1 MGALVMMAL
10 VADAGLLQRFGD
22 VIVVGIVLALTAYGA
37 HFGLFL
43 AVIAGMHALVSVVVA
58 LAFAEPLAG
67 LLKAL
72 EMPDAYTFPAAFG
85 ALLVGVAFGIRLA
98 VGGYVAADVVRFTP
112 GIDKLVGGLMGMLAG
127 VVVAGTVL
135 IAGSIMPLPQVL
147 RLDGSKL
154 TFDVGTRMLRTFV
167 RCVEPGDDARAL
179 LEQGEQ
185 PQVAGKQPVGAGP
198 SCSEVFADANGNDEF
213 DDGEPYIDA
222 DRNGS
227 FTIQLPYADGN
238 GNGKRDVGLL
248 ERYRL
253 AAWRAAKVFYAPTID
268 SPPTVSVPAEVSDGD
283 VVYQIVAIDL
293 DPDETFTFGMRIEPQ
308 QATAGTQKR
317 SSPETDEDES
327 GLLVVDR
334 TTGEIKMA
342 NAELFGTRKPKQLK
356 IVVTVTDRHGLASEK
371 AVTVTRLAA
380 KPESARPASG
390 KP

>member
-1 MGALVMMAL
+1 MVTL

-67 LLKAL
+67 VLKML
-72 EMPDAYTFPAAFG
+72 EVPDAYTFPAAFA
-85 ALLVGVAFGIRLA
+85 ALLIGVAFAIRLA
-98 VGGYVAADVVRFTP
+98 VGGFVPADVVRFTP
-112 GIDKLVGGLMGMLAG
+112 GIDKLVGGLMGTLAG

-135 IAGSIMPLPQVL
+135 IAGSIMPLPPML

-167 RCVEPGDDARAL
+167 RCVEPGDDVRML

-185 PQVAGKQPVGAGP
+185 PQVSGKQPVGAGP
-198 SCSEVFADANGNDEF
+198 SCSEVFADANGNDDF
-213 DDGEPYIDA
+213 DDGESYLDA

-227 FTIQLPYADGN
+227 FTLQLPYADSN

-248 ERYRL
+248 ERYQL
-253 AAWRAAKVFYAPTID
+253 ASWRAAKVFYAPTID
-268 SPPTVSVPAEVSDGD
+268 SAPTVAVPAEVSDGD

-293 DPDETFTFGMRIEPQ
+293 DPKDTFTYGMRIEPQ
-308 QATAGTQKR
+308 QAAAGTQKR
-317 SSPETDEDES
+317 STQETDEDES
-327 GLLVVDR
+327 GLLAVDR

-342 NAELFGTRKPKQLK
+342 NAELFVARRPKQLK
-356 IVVTVTDRHGLASEK
+356 IVVTVTDRHGLTSEK

-380 KPESARPASG
+380 KSDSARPASD